1 MDITAAAREV
11 FDIAT
16 RKGMLHVTN
25 EKGSD
30 ELVGFFVPARHITG
44 LGKALVAGELNR
56 DSALGLIDAAKLK
69 TNKNGDNI
77 AVEIPIEA
85 WRAVY
90 PFFEDLKKREEE
102 S

>member
-1 MDITAAAREV
+1 MDVNAAAREV
-11 FDIAT
+11 FDVAT
-16 RKGMLHVTN
+16 HKGMLFVTN

-44 LGKALVAGELNR
+44 LGKALVASELGK
-56 DSALGLIDAAKLK
+56 DSTLALIDAAKLK
-69 TNKNGDNI
+69 TNKSGDNI

-90 PFFEDLKKREEE
+90 PFFEDLKKREE